1 MKIFSFAREGL
12 ELKPIEVEVSLMPGL
27 PRFEVTGLADSGIKE
42 SLSRVRAALKNS
54 DYDLPIRQRVVF
66 NLKPAYNRKKSEGLD
81 FAFAVGYLLES
92 KQLKLDELE
101 GKNLFVYGELGL
113 DGDVST
119 SNEISLLDRLP
130 ANSQLLTGEGIEPV
144 NVSHF
149 RARSLRALNEVEEF
163 DGDEVSGRVDRP
175 ELSSICFDSKSAEAL
190 AIVATGEHSCLLAGP
205 AGTGKSTW
213 ALQLHSLLR
222 DLNSD
227 EQKEIRRIARITGD
241 DLSWRPFVSPHH
253 TIPGLSLIGGGR
265 PPFPG
270 DITRAHKGILFLDE
284 FLEFQPAAKEALREP
299 IETGSITVSRLGSI
313 QKFPAEFLL
322 VGATNLCPCG
332 DWVPDKRSE
341 CQRSLS
347 RCKLY
352 LNKLSGPLLDR
363 FDVLVLTND
372 WTGAKTHSVP
382 EIFERVE
389 RAQKFGREKRGQV
402 VMNARLDDAEIFK
415 TVDNVT
421 RELFRS
427 QSTSMRR
434 EKALFRVARTIADLQ
449 GSEAI
454 RLEHLRRALDIT
466 GKNFNS
472 LKRGML

>member
-12 ELKPIEVEVSLMPGL
+12 ELKPIEVEVSLLPGL
-27 PRFEVTGLADSGIKE
+27 PRFEVTGLPDSGIKE
-42 SLSRVRAALKNS
+42 SLSRVRSALKNS
-54 DYDLPIRQRVVF
+54 DYDLPVRQRVVF

-92 KQLKLDELE
+92 KQLKLDELK
-101 GKNLFVYGELGL
+101 GKNLFVYGEVGL
-113 DGDVST
+113 DGAVSI
-119 SNEISLLDRLP
+119 SDEISLLDKLP
-130 ANSQLLTGEGIEPV
+130 ANSQLLTGEGLEPI

-149 RARSLRALNEVEEF
+149 RARSLRELNEVEEC
-163 DGDEVSGRVDRP
+163 DSDEDSERVERP
-175 ELSSICFDSKSAEAL
+175 KLSNMCFDSKSAEAL
-190 AIVATGEHSCLLAGP
+190 EIVAAGEHSCLLAGP

-222 DLNSD
+222 DLNLD

-241 DLSWRPFVSPHH
+241 DLTWRPFMSPHH

-284 FLEFQPAAKEALREP
+284 FLEFQPSAKEALREP

-332 DWVPDKRSE
+332 DWVPEKSID
-341 CQRSLS
+341 CQRSLNS
-347 RCKLY
+347 CKLY

-363 FDVLVLTND
+363 FDLLVLTGD
-372 WTGAKTHSVP
+372 WVGEKNRSIA

-389 RAQKFGREKRGQV
+389 RAQKFAREKRGQV
-402 VMNARLDDAEIFK
+402 VMNARLDDIELFK
-415 TVDNVT
+415 TMDAVT
-421 RELFRS
+421 RELYRS

-434 EKALFRVARTIADLQ
+434 EKALFRVARTIADLA
-449 GSEAI
+449 GSEPIQLA
-454 RLEHLRRALDIT
+454 HLSRALDIT

-472 LKRGML
+472 LKKGMV